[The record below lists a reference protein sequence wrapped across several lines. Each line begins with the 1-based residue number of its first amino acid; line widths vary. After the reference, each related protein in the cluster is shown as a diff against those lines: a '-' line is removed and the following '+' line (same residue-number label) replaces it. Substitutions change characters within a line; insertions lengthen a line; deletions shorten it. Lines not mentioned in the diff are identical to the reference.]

1 MARVL
6 VFGQFGCIAVLLFG
20 GGWHLPIWAWGIFGL
35 GLLVFVWAAFSL
47 GTRNFTI
54 MPVPREG
61 NRISKQGIYA
71 YLRHPMY
78 TAVLLCGVAVSI
90 GAPSI
95 WRWCALS
102 LCVFVLVLKIRFEER
117 ALAQLH
123 PTYPDIMDGVARLI
137 PKVW

>member
-20 GGWHLPIWAWGIFGL
+20 GGWHLPFWAWGIFGL

-61 NRISKQGIYA
+61 NRISKQGIYT

-78 TAVLLCGVAVSI
+78 TAVLLCGVAVLF

-117 ALAQLH
+117 ALTRLH
-123 PTYPDIMDGVARLI
+123 PTYPDIMGGVARLF